1 MTTHMS
7 GRPTT
12 IDDPELAHSAS
23 RPRGWIV
30 AGLAAGI
37 TSVAGLVIGSGL
49 DAVYADSSRNHP
61 DHIAEAILDSAARV
75 AAFHTATSVAAL
87 LLVVFAV
94 GLRRL
99 LLARTPV
106 TSLLPEVASL
116 GLVITSV
123 IQIMGTSLDTEFTQ
137 GARGNV
143 TPDAI
148 TFYGHWVNTVPWCWA
163 GTGLTALAMAFAA
176 FRYRAL
182 PRWMA
187 LVCLVLGAAT
197 TLFAVSPLEYM
208 AAMSG
213 ALWLLVVPVGLLSGA
228 KP

>member
-1 MTTHMS
+1 M
-7 GRPTT
+7 
-12 IDDPELAHSAS
+12 
-23 RPRGWIV
+23 
-30 AGLAAGI
+30 
-37 TSVAGLVIGSGL
+37 
-49 DAVYADSSRNHP
+49 
-61 DHIAEAILDSAARV
+61 
-75 AAFHTATSVAAL
+75 
-87 LLVVFAV
+87 

-148 TFYGHWVNTVPWCWA
+148 TFYGHWVNTVPWYWA